1 MKSIVYLINLD
12 GSAQRLAS
20 ASSQLRH
27 AGIDFIRVPAVDG
40 RGRLFSDFPDVDPSR
55 MRVYLGRDLSGGE
68 VGCYLSHMR
77 CAQMFLESDAD
88 HAIVIEDDFL
98 LGRHNFE
105 TVLREVLPSLPPTWH
120 VINFGN
126 EKNKI
131 FSRVHE
137 LCEGQNRVRLVK
149 AHYFP
154 MTTTGLCWSRAG
166 ARAFLDS
173 GLPIFASVDRYLRHW
188 QTRMGKGYCFM
199 PPLVT
204 TTGASSDIS
213 RPSKTS
219 GMNLV
224 EKAAYGYK
232 KQAEMVKDK
241 TWAYARKIVG

>member
-1 MKSIVYLINLD
+1 MKFIVYLINLQD
-12 GSAQRLAS
+12 SAQRLAS
-20 ASSQLRH
+20 ASSQLSR
-27 AGIDFIRVPAVDG
+27 AGVEFIRVPAVDG
-40 RGRLFSDFPDVDPSR
+40 RGKLFSDFPEVDPSR
-55 MRVYLGRDLSGGE
+55 MRAYLGRDLAGGE

-88 HAIVIEDDFL
+88 NAIVIEDDFL

-105 TVLREVLPSLPPTWH
+105 AVLRAVVPNLPPSWH

-131 FSRVHE
+131 FSRAHE
-137 LCEGQNRVRLVK
+137 LRLGEDRVRLVK

-154 MTTTGLCWSRAG
+154 MTTTGLCWSRSG
-166 ARAFLDS
+166 ARAFVDS

-204 TTGASSDIS
+204 TTGASSDIG
-213 RPSKTS
+213 RPTKTS
-219 GMNLV
+219 GMGLAQ
-224 EKAAYGYK
+224 KAAYGYK
-232 KQAEMVKDK
+232 KRAEMIKDK
-241 TWAYARKIVG
+241 IWACAQKIRT